1 LSQKELQWCLLQSM
15 QVASATYVP
24 LVEESCVALASVSFL
39 FLAVGDVL
47 PYGEVSSTEE
57 VLSEAS
63 SSTDVVVAF
72 ASTRAASPWL

>member
-1 LSQKELQWCLLQSM
+1 
-15 QVASATYVP
+15 
-24 LVEESCVALASVSFL
+24 VSFL

-63 SSTDVVVAF
+63 SSTDVVAF
-72 ASTRAASPWL
+72 ASARLLRHGSRRFDGGTTSDG

>member
-1 LSQKELQWCLLQSM
+1 M
-15 QVASATYVP
+15 
-24 LVEESCVALASVSFL
+24 ASVSFL

-63 SSTDVVVAF
+63 SSTDVVAF
-72 ASTRAASPWL
+72 ASARLLRHGSNGRKTGGLRGLGLGSGFSSDDTNGDAVTSKV

>member
-1 LSQKELQWCLLQSM
+1 
-15 QVASATYVP
+15 
-24 LVEESCVALASVSFL
+24 
-39 FLAVGDVL
+39 VL

>member
-1 LSQKELQWCLLQSM
+1 M

-72 ASTRAASPWL
+72 ASARAASPWL